1 MSRLSP
7 SPHVYMNR
15 LLQPVTSLSL
25 VNPSAP
31 SSIPRIIGEIH
42 VLSRCGP
49 RLEGQR
55 AVWRARSVHP
65 FNVGGMATLNTFP
78 YQTVGWFDP
87 ATTASASAAASAA
100 AGAGAEIM
108 SIIRQ
113 SEYPRRWDL
122 SAARAT
128 ARPLDIPRKL
138 NDCHRPLSAHSPHI
152 HPLLSRWTSF
162 SEKVLISNFV

>member
-1 MSRLSP
+1 MSRLSH
-7 SPHVYMNR
+7 SPRVYVNR

-55 AVWRARSVHP
+55 AVWLWRARSVHP

-100 AGAGAEIM
+100 GAGAGAEVM
-108 SIIRQ
+108 SALRL
-113 SEYPRRWDL
+113 RR
-122 SAARAT
+122 SAQTGYVGRGC
-128 ARPLDIPRKL
+128 D
-138 NDCHRPLSAHSPHI
+138 DCHRPLLATPHI
-152 HPLLSRWTSF
+152 HLFHVGYPFLKR
-162 SEKVLISNFV
+162 